1 MLDLYRASAGS
12 GKTYRLAR
20 TYIFYLISISD
31 GGNAPRLR
39 NKYELADAA
48 RHILAITFTNKAT
61 NEMQVRI
68 INSLYNLAYGAPVVK
83 TDDSGRQVVED
94 VEYMDDFRQTLRVS
108 REKIAE
114 ACKIAL
120 ASLLENYSDFRIST
134 IDSFFQMVLRTFAYE
149 TNNHDTFQVELDS
162 EYVSK
167 VSVDA
172 TLDVIDDEEDPEND
186 TIRFWVKLM
195 MDRID
200 KGWNIFNSNL
210 ESKSQKNPYKTFV
223 NDVKRLDNEEYK
235 QIRDE
240 EDKQIR
246 DEVEAYLNKKPDLRS
261 LYNDLKKKYED
272 DVKDAF
278 KSMRKVCHDLYLNL
292 PDAVKQNNGKD
303 LKYIIERIARIG
315 RHTGEFSNKKL
326 IWNCRIKIAESYN
339 PDFENRLDSAAQ
351 SAGYTSEQLKEIL
364 RPFIDAFE
372 NWFKLLSSPGFRL
385 WKLYSTNLPAFA
397 LFDIVSKMRRDY
409 LNEINAIEL
418 SETTMI
424 LNKVIGDSDTP
435 FIYERIGTR
444 LNHFLIDEFQD
455 TSRMQWKNLSPL
467 VRQSLSQSEAHG
479 NLIIGDAKQSI
490 YRFRNADPSLISEKV
505 PQDFSDYVHIHG
517 NDPSENTNY
526 RSDLHVV
533 QFNNSFFKFL
543 AQALDNMAG
552 QFESDHPGVKR
563 RRFSTLY
570 ANVVQTPKKQKD
582 RGYLDIRLVERS
594 KKEEASD
601 YALRQVPELI
611 HQLLSRGYRQRD
623 IALLVSRNNECESLI
638 NRFTIFNQEHPD
650 LPPISFVSEQSLYIS
665 SSKAVSIIVG
675 VLDNIA
681 RGSLPKIEHGDGKS
695 FVKRPGKWCELSAN
709 FKYFRLNHPSASTAE
724 ALDEFLE
731 QDMTFDALSD
741 LLKNMQSLA
750 LPALV
755 EAIASKF
762 LTPDLRS
769 EDAVY
774 IAAFQ
779 DLVLEYC
786 DGHPT
791 DMRSFLEWWDRKRKK
806 ACIASP
812 DDIDAVTVTTVHK
825 SKGLQYE
832 CVILP
837 FVDWDMTD
845 KIERNKTEWRWVKPN
860 TDIISHDS
868 IEMPPYL
875 PLAVSP
881 DMEDTCHQDILYC
894 FYDDVKMDYLNA
906 AYVAFTRAKSELYVF
921 AGIAPVKK
929 DKNGSNTASTYCGV
943 GCLIDLFL
951 QNLINGVIPD
961 SADIKLLSRDIV
973 EKVVEDGL
981 IQYIIGSLPERVERK
996 TDDRSDKIVIGEY
1009 VSHESPGFLKT
1020 RLEDSPIHI
1029 NASADSESDGES
1041 DSQSASE
1048 PEEDTDPRSEGNLM
1062 HALLEMVKHPA
1073 DLSEAV
1079 KYLLFSGV
1087 ITEEMAKQIESFLT
1101 RKLVDEPRPE
1111 VRRWFGEDVRVVNER
1126 PLLAFKSAFRRP
1138 DRLVFYPDGS
1148 VDVVD
1153 YKFGKVDTSGKYRR
1167 QVANYVRLLRKSGY
1181 TSVRGYLWYVKEDQ
1195 IIPV

>member
-31 GGNAPRLR
+31 EENAPRLR
-39 NKYELADAA
+39 KQYELADAA
-48 RHILAITFTNKAT
+48 RHILSITFTNKAT

-68 INSLYNLAYGAPVVK
+68 INSLYNLAYGAPVIK
-83 TDDSGRQVVED
+83 TDDAGRQVSED
-94 VEYMDDFRQTLRVS
+94 VEYMDDFCRTLGEP

-134 IDSFFQMVLRTFAYE
+134 IDSFFQLVLRTFAYE

-186 TIRFWVKLM
+186 NIRFWVKMM
-195 MDRID
+195 MDRAG
-200 KGWNIFNSNL
+200 KGWNIFSSSL
-210 ESKSQKNPYKTFV
+210 DTPTSNPYKEFV

-235 QIRDE
+235 LV
-240 EDKQIR
+240 R
-246 DEVEAYLNKKPDLRS
+246 DEVEAYLATKPDLRR
-261 LYNDLKKKYED
+261 LYDDLKKMYED
-272 DVKDAF
+272 DVKEAF
-278 KSMRKVCHDLYLNL
+278 KSMRKVCHDLYPNL
-292 PDAVKQNNGKD
+292 PASFLNNKGRD
-303 LKYIIERIARIG
+303 LNFIREHIARIG
-315 RHTGEFSNKKL
+315 KYMEDFSGKKL
-326 IWNCRIKIAESYN
+326 VWDCKIKIAESYN
-339 PDFENRLDSAAQ
+339 PEFDKRLDGAAEK
-351 SAGYTSEQLKEIL
+351 AGYTSDQLKEIL
-364 RPFIDAFE
+364 RPAKNAFDK
-372 NWFKLLSSPGFRL
+372 WFGLLSSPGFRL
-385 WKLYSTNLPAFA
+385 WRLYSSNLPAFA
-397 LFDIVSKMRRDY
+397 LFGIVSEMRRDY

-455 TSRMQWKNLSPL
+455 TSRMQWQNLSPL
-467 VRQSLSQSEAHG
+467 VSQSLSEAHG

-505 PQDFSDYVHIHG
+505 PQDFEDYVRIHG

-533 QFNNSFFKFL
+533 QFNNSFFKFF
-543 AQALDNMAG
+543 AQALDDMAG
-552 QFESDHPGVKR
+552 QFESDHSGVKR
-563 RRFSTLY
+563 RRFSPLY

-582 RGYLDIRLVERS
+582 RGFIDIRLIECS
-594 KKEEASD
+594 NKGKADD
-601 YALRQVPELI
+601 YALSQVPELI
-611 HQLLSRGYRQRD
+611 HQLLRRGYRQRD
-623 IALLVSRNNECESLI
+623 IALLVSRNKECEWLI
-638 NRFTIFNQEHPD
+638 DSFTAFNQEHPD
-650 LPPISFVSEQSLYIS
+650 LPQISFVSEQSLYIS

-695 FVKRPGKWCELSAN
+695 FVRNPGKWCELASN
-709 FKYFRLNHPSASTAE
+709 FKYFRLNHPSASMAE
-724 ALDEFLE
+724 ALDEFLH
-731 QDMTFDALSD
+731 QDMTFDALSE

-750 LPALV
+750 LPALI

-762 LTPDLRS
+762 LTSDLRR

-791 DMRSFLEWWDRKRKK
+791 DMRSFLDWWDRKKKK

-832 CVILP
+832 CVIVP
-837 FVDWDMTD
+837 FVDWEMTD
-845 KIERNKTEWRWVKPN
+845 KFERNKTEWRWVKPN
-860 TDIISHDS
+860 TDSISHDS

-875 PLAVSP
+875 PLAVTP
-881 DMEDTCHQDILYC
+881 DMEDTCHQDILYR
-894 FYDDVKMDYLNA
+894 FYDEVKMDYLNA
-906 AYVAFTRAKSELYVF
+906 AYVAFTRAKSELYIF
-921 AGIAPVKK
+921 SRIAK
-929 DKNGSNTASTYCGV
+929 SSRGV
-943 GCLIDLFL
+943 GYFIDLFL
-951 QNLINGVIPD
+951 QRLIDDAIPESD
-961 SADIKLLSRDIV
+961 DIKLLSRDIV
-973 EKVVEDGL
+973 QQNVEEGL
-981 IQYIIGSLPERVERK
+981 IQYTVGSLPECVEVK
-996 TDDRSDKIVIGEY
+996 SEDRSDKIVIEEY
-1009 VSHESPGFLKT
+1009 ISYQSPGFLNT
-1020 RLEDSPIHI
+1020 RIEDSPIHI
-1029 NASADSESDGES
+1029 NSSTDM
-1041 DSQSASE
+1041 

-1062 HALLEMVKHPA
+1062 HALLEMVKRPA
-1073 DLSEAV
+1073 DLPEAV
-1079 KYLLFSGV
+1079 KYLLLSGV
-1087 ITEEMAKQIESFLT
+1087 ITEEMAAQIETALT
-1101 RKLVDEPRPE
+1101 RKIVDDPLPE

-1126 PLLAFKSAFRRP
+1126 PLLAYNSAFRRP

-1167 QVANYVRLLRKSGY
+1167 QVANYVRLLGKSGY
-1181 TSVRGYLWYVKEDQ
+1181 TTVRGYLWYVKEDQ
-1195 IIPV
+1195 IFQV

>member
-31 GGNAPRLR
+31 EDNAPRLR
-39 NKYELADAA
+39 NHHELADAA

-83 TDDSGRQVVED
+83 TDDEGRQVSED
-94 VEYMDDFRQTLRVS
+94 VEYMDDFCQTLGET

-134 IDSFFQMVLRTFAYE
+134 IDSFFQLVLRTFAYE

-186 TIRFWVKLM
+186 NIRFWVKMM
-195 MDRID
+195 MDRAN
-200 KGWNIFNSNL
+200 KGWNIFSSSL
-210 ESKSQKNPYKTFV
+210 DSQSDNPYKEFV
-223 NDVKRLDNEEYK
+223 NDVKKLDNEEYK
-235 QIRDE
+235 LV
-240 EDKQIR
+240 R
-246 DEVEAYLNKKPDLRS
+246 DEVEAYLASKPDLRR
-261 LYNDLKKKYED
+261 LYDDLKKMYED
-272 DVKDAF
+272 DVKEAF
-278 KSMRKVCHDLYLNL
+278 KSMRKVCHDLYPNL
-292 PDAVKQNNGKD
+292 PAAVLQNKGKD
-303 LKYIIERIARIG
+303 LKFIRERIARIG
-315 RHTGEFSNKKL
+315 KHMSDLSGKKL
-326 IWNCRIKIAESYN
+326 VWDCKIKNAESYS
-339 PDFENRLDSAAQ
+339 FEFDERLDNAAE
-351 SAGYTSEQLKEIL
+351 SAGYTSDQLKEIL
-364 RPFIDAFE
+364 LPAQNAFDK
-372 NWFKLLSSPGFRL
+372 WFGLLSSPGFRL
-385 WKLYSTNLPAFA
+385 WKLYSLNLPAFA
-397 LFDIVSKMRRDY
+397 LFGIVSQMRRDY

-455 TSRMQWKNLSPL
+455 TSSMQWQNLSPL
-467 VRQSLSQSEAHG
+467 VSQSLSEAHG

-505 PQDFSDYVHIHG
+505 PQDFEDYVRIHG

-543 AQALDNMAG
+543 AQAIDDMAG
-552 QFESDHPGVKR
+552 SSEGVKPGVKR
-563 RRFSTLY
+563 RRFSPLY

-582 RGYLDIRLVERS
+582 RGFIDIRLIECS
-594 KKEEASD
+594 NKGKADE

-611 HQLLSRGYRQRD
+611 HQLLRRGYRQRD
-623 IALLVSRNNECESLI
+623 IALLVSRNKECEWLI
-638 NRFTIFNQEHPD
+638 DSFTAFNQEHPD
-650 LPPISFVSEQSLYIS
+650 LPQISFVSEQSLYIS

-695 FVKRPGKWCELSAN
+695 FVRNPGKWCELASN
-709 FKYFRLNHPSASTAE
+709 FKYYRINHPSASMAE
-724 ALDEFLE
+724 ALDDFLQ
-731 QDMTFDALSD
+731 QDMSFDALSE

-750 LPALV
+750 LPALI

-762 LTPDLRS
+762 LTSDLRR

-791 DMRSFLEWWDRKRKK
+791 DMRSFLDWWDRKKKK

-832 CVILP
+832 CVIVP
-837 FVDWDMTD
+837 FVDWEMTD
-845 KIERNKTEWRWVKPN
+845 KFDQNKTEWRWVKPN
-860 TDIISHDS
+860 TDSISHDS
-868 IEMPPYL
+868 IKMPPYL
-875 PLAVSP
+875 PLAVTP
-881 DMEDTCHQDILYC
+881 DMEDTCHQDILYR
-894 FYDDVKMDYLNA
+894 FYDEVKMDYLNA
-906 AYVAFTRAKSELYVF
+906 AYVAFTRAKSELYIF
-921 AGIAPVKK
+921 SRKASAKK
-929 DKNGSNTASTYCGV
+929 EKNGSESAPASRGV
-943 GCLIDLFL
+943 GFFIDMFLQQLID
-951 QNLINGVIPD
+951 GVIPESD
-961 SADIKLLSRDIV
+961 DIKLLSKDIV
-973 EKVVEDGL
+973 HQEVEEGL
-981 IQYIIGSLPERVERK
+981 IQYTVGSLPECVEVK
-996 TDDRSDKIVIGEY
+996 NEDRSDKIVIEEY
-1009 VSHESPGFLKT
+1009 TSYQSPGFLKT

-1029 NASADSESDGES
+1029 KSSTDPDGES
-1041 DSQSASE
+1041 DSLSTSE

-1062 HALLEMVKHPA
+1062 HALLEMVKRPA
-1073 DLSEAV
+1073 DLPDAV
-1079 KYLLFSGV
+1079 KYLLLSGV
-1087 ITEEMAKQIESFLT
+1087 ITREMATQIEIVLT
-1101 RKLVDEPRPE
+1101 DKLVKNPLPE

-1126 PLLAFKSAFRRP
+1126 PLLAYKSAFRRP

-1181 TSVRGYLWYVKEDQ
+1181 TTVRGYLWYVKENQ
-1195 IIPV
+1195 IIQV

>member
-83 TDDSGRQVVED
+83 TDDSGRQVLED
-94 VEYMDDFRQTLRVS
+94 VEYMDDFRQTLGVS
-108 REKIAE
+108 RDRIAE

-200 KGWNIFNSNL
+200 KGWNIFSSSL
-210 ESKSQKNPYKTFV
+210 DTSSANPYKEFV
-223 NDVKRLDNEEYK
+223 NDVKKLDNEEYK
-235 QIRDE
+235 LV
-240 EDKQIR
+240 R
-246 DEVEAYLNKKPDLRS
+246 DEVEAYLASNPDLRR
-261 LYNDLKKKYED
+261 LYDDLKKMYED
-272 DVKDAF
+272 DVNEAYLE
-278 KSMRKVCHDLYLNL
+278 MRKICRNAYKAL
-292 PDAVKQNNGKD
+292 PVDFRESNGTHPKFIH
-303 LKYIIERIARIG
+303 LRLARLGGIEPYPK
-315 RHTGEFSNKKL
+315 NKKL
-326 IWNCRIKIAESYN
+326 AWNGTLNNADYYN
-339 PDFENRLDSAAQ
+339 PQINDRIENSANRTGC
-351 SAGYTSEQLKEIL
+351 SLELLEEIL
-364 RPFIDAFE
+364 LPVQNAFDK
-372 NWFKLLSSPGFRL
+372 WFGLLSSPGFRL
-385 WKLYSTNLPAFA
+385 WKLYSLNFPAFA
-397 LFDIVSKMRRDY
+397 LFGIVSKMRRDY

-455 TSRMQWKNLSPL
+455 TSRMQWQNLSPL
-467 VRQSLSQSEAHG
+467 VRQSLSEAHG

-505 PQDFSDYVHIHG
+505 PQDFRDYVHIHG

-543 AQALDNMAG
+543 AQALDDMAG
-552 QFESDHPGVKR
+552 RSEQVVPGVQR
-563 RRFSTLY
+563 RRFSPLY

-582 RGYLDIRLVERS
+582 RGFIDIRLIDS
-594 KKEEASD
+594 KKNKADE
-601 YALRQVPELI
+601 YALSLVPELI
-611 HQLLSRGYRQRD
+611 HQLLRRGYRQRD
-623 IALLVSRNNECESLI
+623 IALLVSRNKECEWLI
-638 NRFTIFNQEHPD
+638 DRFTAFNQEHPD
-650 LPPISFVSEQSLYIS
+650 LPQISFVSEQSLYIS

-709 FKYFRLNHPSASTAE
+709 FKYFRLNHPSASTAD

-845 KIERNKTEWRWVKPN
+845 KFERNKTEWRWVKPN

-881 DMEDTCHQDILYC
+881 DMEDTCHQDILYR
-894 FYDDVKMDYLNA
+894 FYDEVKMDYLNA

-996 TDDRSDKIVIGEY
+996 TDARSDKIVIGEY

-1029 NASADSESDGES
+1029 NASTDSESDGES

-1167 QVANYVRLLRKSGY
+1167 QVANYVRLLGKSGY
-1181 TSVRGYLWYVKEDQ
+1181 TTVRGYLWYVKENQ
-1195 IIPV
+1195 IIQV

>member
-31 GGNAPRLR
+31 EDNAPRLR
-39 NKYELADAA
+39 NQHELADAA

-83 TDDSGRQVVED
+83 TDDEGRQVTED
-94 VEYMDDFRQTLRVS
+94 VEYMDDFCQTLGET
-108 REKIAE
+108 REKIAK

-186 TIRFWVKLM
+186 NIRFWVKMM
-195 MDRID
+195 MDRAN
-200 KGWNIFNSNL
+200 KGWNIFSSSLDSPSANS
-210 ESKSQKNPYKTFV
+210 YKEFV
-223 NDVKRLDNEEYK
+223 NDIKKLDNEEYK
-235 QIRDE
+235 LV
-240 EDKQIR
+240 R
-246 DEVEAYLNKKPDLRS
+246 DEVEAYLASKPDLRR
-261 LYNDLKKKYED
+261 LYDDLKKMYED
-272 DVKDAF
+272 DVKEAF
-278 KSMRKVCHDLYLNL
+278 KSMRKVCHDLYSNL
-292 PDAVKQNNGKD
+292 PAAVLQNKGRD
-303 LKYIIERIARIG
+303 LNFIRERIARIG
-315 RHTGEFSNKKL
+315 RHMGDLSGKKL
-326 IWNCRIKIAESYN
+326 VWDCKIKNAESYSLEF
-339 PDFENRLDSAAQ
+339 DKRLDSAAQ
-351 SAGYTSEQLKEIL
+351 SAGYTSDQLKEIL
-364 RPFIDAFE
+364 LPAQNAFDK
-372 NWFKLLSSPGFRL
+372 WFGLLSSPGFRL
-385 WKLYSTNLPAFA
+385 WKLYSLNLPAFA
-397 LFDIVSKMRRDY
+397 LFGIVSQMRRDY

-435 FIYERIGTR
+435 FIYERIGTL

-455 TSRMQWKNLSPL
+455 TSRMQWQNLSPL
-467 VRQSLSQSEAHG
+467 VSQSLSEAHG

-505 PQDFSDYVHIHG
+505 PQDFEDYVRIHG

-543 AQALDNMAG
+543 AQALDDMAG
-552 QFESDHPGVKR
+552 RSEQVVSGVKR
-563 RRFSTLY
+563 RRFSPLY
-570 ANVVQTPKKQKD
+570 ANVVQTPKKQKN
-582 RGYLDIRLVERS
+582 RGFIDIRLIES
-594 KKEEASD
+594 GKKDKADE

-611 HQLLSRGYRQRD
+611 HQLLHRGYRQRD
-623 IALLVSRNNECESLI
+623 IALLVSRNKECEWLI
-638 NRFTIFNQEHPD
+638 DSFTAYNQEHPD
-650 LPPISFVSEQSLYIS
+650 LPQISFVSEQSLYIS

-695 FVKRPGKWCELSAN
+695 FVRNPGKWCELASN
-709 FKYFRLNHPSASTAE
+709 FKYYRINHPSASMAE
-724 ALDEFLE
+724 ALDDFLQ
-731 QDMTFDALSD
+731 QDMSFDALSE

-750 LPALV
+750 LPALI

-762 LTPDLRS
+762 LTSDLRR

-791 DMRSFLEWWDRKRKK
+791 DMRSFLDWWDRKKKK

-832 CVILP
+832 CVIVP
-837 FVDWDMTD
+837 FVDWEMTD
-845 KIERNKTEWRWVKPN
+845 KFDQNKTEWRWVKPN
-860 TDIISHDS
+860 TDSISHDS
-868 IEMPPYL
+868 IQMPPYL
-875 PLAVSP
+875 PLAVTP
-881 DMEDTCHQDILYC
+881 DMEDTCHQDILYR
-894 FYDDVKMDYLNA
+894 FYDEVKMDYLNA
-906 AYVAFTRAKSELYVF
+906 AYVAFTRAKSELYIF
-921 AGIAPVKK
+921 ARIASAKK
-929 DKNGSNTASTYCGV
+929 GKNGSESAPTSRGV
-943 GCLIDLFL
+943 GYFINLFL
-951 QNLINGVIPD
+951 QQLIDGTIPECD
-961 SADIKLLSRDIV
+961 DIKLLSKDIV
-973 EKVVEDGL
+973 HQEVEEGL
-981 IQYIIGSLPERVERK
+981 IQYTVGSLPECVEVK
-996 TDDRSDKIVIGEY
+996 NEDRSDKIVIEEY
-1009 VSHESPGFLKT
+1009 TSYESPGFLKT

-1029 NASADSESDGES
+1029 KSSTESEPDGES
-1041 DSQSASE
+1041 DSQSDSE

-1062 HALLEMVKHPA
+1062 HALLEMVKRPA
-1073 DLSEAV
+1073 DLHEAV
-1079 KYLLFSGV
+1079 KYLLLSGV
-1087 ITEEMAKQIESFLT
+1087 ITLEMATQIEMVLT
-1101 RKLVDEPRPE
+1101 DKLVENPLPE

-1126 PLLAFKSAFRRP
+1126 PLLAYKSAFRRP

-1167 QVANYVRLLRKSGY
+1167 QVANYVRLLGKSGY
-1181 TSVRGYLWYVKEDQ
+1181 TTVRGYLWYVKENQ
-1195 IIPV
+1195 IIKV